1 MYNFMSYVI
10 AESDILE
17 LMVIKLHNTFI
28 QSWWH
33 DSQCNERARG
43 AFVHDGLELPSS
55 CKREFI
61 VIARCFSI
69 AQTNWTFQRH
79 KTFYWGSAI
88 KLCSTYWK
96 NRDMNFDGWIV
107 SDFFY
112 SSWSEILDTEWEEDL
127 HMMTTD
133 LELLG
138 SHFEMIEAFGGPWN

>member
-1 MYNFMSYVI
+1 MYHHTSPWKYVMIIGKLSKSKSFIYYTYSVNKLSWLFTCRLPQLDIYVYNFMSYVI

-61 VIARCFSI
+61 MIV
-69 AQTNWTFQRH
+69 FQH
-79 KTFYWGSAI
+79 
-88 KLCSTYWK
+88 CS
-96 NRDMNFDGWIV
+96 NELNIP
-107 SDFFY
+107 
-112 SSWSEILDTEWEEDL
+112 ETENI
-127 HMMTTD
+127 
-133 LELLG
+133 LLG
-138 SHFEMIEAFGGPWN
+138 KCNKTLLYILEK